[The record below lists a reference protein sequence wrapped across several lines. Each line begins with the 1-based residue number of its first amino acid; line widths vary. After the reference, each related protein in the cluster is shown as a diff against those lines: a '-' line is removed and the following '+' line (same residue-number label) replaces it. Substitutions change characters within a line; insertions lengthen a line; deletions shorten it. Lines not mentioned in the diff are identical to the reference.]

1 MGRRT
6 EFFQVPKH
14 ICNPEHE
21 LFTNSKAYNYTGR
34 STKFFPCPGPII
46 QGRAQKFLRLKAY
59 NYVVKEFGIFLILES
74 YIIIG
79 QSPEF
84 FEVLRP
90 IIPSYFFTFPSYFQ
104 VPEAMKRSRV

>member
-1 MGRRT
+1 
-6 EFFQVPKH
+6 
-14 ICNPEHE
+14 
-21 LFTNSKAYNYTGR
+21 
-34 STKFFPCPGPII
+34 
-46 QGRAQKFLRLKAY
+46 
-59 NYVVKEFGIFLILES
+59 VVKEFGIFLILES